1 MDAKSDH
8 RVATLDSGGSKSL
21 STWEDS
27 IASDEAGMSG
37 GAWAMEEKALLD
49 GHTLMSLFY
58 SEDWVFIVADLI
70 GRQFSSPYPRVMK
83 RVVENG
89 KQIAR
94 PAEGHPIQAV
104 LDDPAEYGDGPSF
117 WYRAAIYECILGNA
131 IMWYMKSSKKFFLVP
146 TQSTTIEFNEKG
158 LPDKYLWIPDFGHDP
173 GAQHRAVSFKP
184 SEILHVRRPNPGSP
198 WWGLSPFI
206 PGRRSILFNRYSG
219 EFLNTFFTKGATPQV
234 IIETEIAYNNADAIA
249 TLAKSFE
256 LYNTGRGNQRRP
268 LVLPKGAKASQVNMT
283 ITDAK
288 LVELVNQNREVL
300 INLLAVPKHA
310 LGLQETGS
318 LGSEEHT
325 TALRFFWMSTIAPML
340 KRFAYALTKF
350 MRPYLGDDH
359 FIDFDTTELSLFSED
374 SGRKADT
381 AAKMLATHTINEV
394 RSELYELDAIEGG
407 DVVLELERLKKTS
420 NPLGAAPAPALPA
433 EQTSPAVAALPAEPT
448 KQADGTQETPRA
460 KYQKADDLRASED
473 GQAHFKAVDEE
484 LARTEGGLQKWTL
497 EQLISQVKAALSVVK
512 DSGLSRSK
520 DSSEDP
526 PFDED
531 VLRARIEQ
539 SMEKLKAP
547 WVEGFAEKLSDSVET
562 GYGSQLRMIFSPQAR
577 EAVAALQARDAKGRS
592 ELLKARGLKSFA
604 WIAETTSENIV
615 RSIANGMA
623 EGQTVPEI
631 IRGITEKAPQILFNR
646 ARTIARTET
655 LTAVSI
661 GQGAALKNAT
671 SVIPDLKKVWI
682 TAKDNRVRGN
692 PDGLYPDSKADHFEL
707 HGDVVG
713 ANEKFSNGL
722 NYPRDT
728 KAGSAAEVVNCRC
741 TVAMVA
747 PEDLDQ
753 VNV

>member
-27 IASDEAGMSG
+27 IASDEAGMG
-37 GAWAMEEKALLD
+37 GGTWAMEEKALLD

-173 GAQHRAVSFKP
+173 GAQHRAVAFKP

-340 KRFAYALTKF
+340 KRFSYALTKF
-350 MRPYLGDDH
+350 MRPYLGEDH

-374 SGRKADT
+374 SSRKADT

-394 RSELYELDAIEGG
+394 RSELYEKDPIAGG
-407 DVVLELERLKKTS
+407 DVLLELEKLKTS
-420 NPLGAAPAPALPA
+420 ANPFGAPAPEATPA
-433 EQTSPAVAALPAEPT
+433 EQTSPAVAALPAAEPA
-448 KQADGTQETPRA
+448 KQSDGTQVPTKR
-460 KYQKADDLRASED
+460 KYSKADELRASED
-473 GQAHFKAVDEE
+473 GLAHFKAVDEE
-484 LARTEGGLQKWTL
+484 LTRVESGLQKWAL
-497 EQLISQVKAALSVVK
+497 DQLVAQVKVALGALKKEKAK
-512 DSGLSRSK
+512 DNTPESPI
-520 DSSEDP
+520 DP
-526 PFDED
+526 D
-531 VLRARIEQ
+531 VLQAEIEQ
-539 SMEKLKAP
+539 AMEKLKGP

-577 EAVAALQARDAKGRS
+577 DAVAAIQARDAKGRS
-592 ELLKARGLKSFA
+592 ELLKARGLRAFSQ
-604 WIAETTSENIV
+604 ISETTSQSIV
-615 RSIANGMA
+615 RAIGNGMA
-623 EGQTVPEI
+623 EGQTIPEI

-646 ARTIARTET
+646 AKTIARTET

-661 GQGAALKNAT
+661 GQGAALKNAA

-692 PDGLYPDSKADHFEL
+692 PSGLYPDSEADHFEL

-728 KAGSAAEVVNCRC
+728 KSSKASEVINCRC

-753 VNV
+753 INV